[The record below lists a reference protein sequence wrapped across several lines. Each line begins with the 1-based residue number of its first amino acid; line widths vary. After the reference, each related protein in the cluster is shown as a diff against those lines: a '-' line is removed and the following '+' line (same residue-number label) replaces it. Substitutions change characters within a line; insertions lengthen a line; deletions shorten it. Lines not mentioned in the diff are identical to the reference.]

1 MSVYTHIIVVQS
13 LSHVWLFCDPMV
25 FCPWNF
31 PGKNTGMSL
40 PFPSAEDLPN
50 PGIKPLSPVS
60 PALTSRFFTNRCHL
74 GSLILTPYSNFPKLF
89 LSYLFKFNFLEL
101 SSKKEFTCC
110 CFFIF
115 FYLKVNCFTEFC
127 WFMPNINMNMLLW
140 VITWFSS
147 FYNNSFLS
155 TLHTVIYQIILGT
168 LPVLTFGLV
177 ISCGGV

>member
-110 CFFIF
+110 CFFIYF
-115 FYLKVNCFTEFC
+115 FFTWRLIALQNFVGLCQISTWICCFE
-127 WFMPNINMNMLLW
+127 LSLGSLHS
-140 VITWFSS
+140 ITTPS
-147 FYNNSFLS
+147 FPLF
-155 TLHTVIYQIILGT
+155 IL
-168 LPVLTFGLV
+168 
-177 ISCGGV
+177 